1 MRKASDKMSVVKKRD
16 DLDDMRRRIP
26 RRERQ
31 QYRDSVYI
39 DEKKIDALIA
49 ITYSTYTYK

>member
-1 MRKASDKMSVVKKRD
+1 MRKASDKMSVVRKRD

-31 QYRDSVYI
+31 QYTDSVYI
-39 DEKKIDALIA
+39 EEKKIDALKTIR
-49 ITYSTYTYK
+49 YSPCS